1 MFTPKII
8 FFDIDQTLYIK
19 NEQRIPDSTRIA
31 LKKLRERGIIT
42 AIATGRT
49 IGVLPNPIRELI
61 DECGIDMIVSING
74 QYVQY
79 QQDKL
84 VSFPLDTPTVERVI
98 DALTQK
104 NISYAFA
111 CHSVLAV
118 SHLDDNLL
126 AAVGDSHLPYIVDK
140 LAYLREPVYQM
151 LGFYPDTQTAELH
164 QLLPDNVQTVRW
176 HDVGADIL
184 DKHGSKARGIQA
196 ALTQLGLTMD
206 EAMAFGDGLNDME
219 MIRSVAFGVAM
230 GNAEPELKAVAQYV
244 CPNIEDDGIYR
255 ALVDLGIID

>member
-19 NEQRIPDSTRIA
+19 NEQRIPDSTRVA

-98 DALTQK
+98 DVLTQK
-104 NISYAFA
+104 NISYAFV
-111 CHSVLAV
+111 CHSGLAV

-126 AAVGDSHLPYIVDK
+126 AAAGDLHLPYIVDK

-230 GNAEPELKAVAQYV
+230 GNAEPELKAVAKYV